1 MGKVKASKVSSLKPK
16 KKCCRSKTRCMRC
29 PYVVAKM
36 KKLESNGVKGSDL
49 KKQLKRVRAA

>member
-16 KKCCRSKTRCMRC
+16 KKCCRSKTRCLRC

-36 KKLESNGVKGSDL
+36 KKYEAAGVSGGEL
-49 KKQLKRVRAA
+49 KKCLKKARAA